1 MTYYNPDLFWLC
13 TQTTWLRKTRLISKF
28 LTSQTKTEIT
38 TLHILHNI
46 SRSKGHQTR
55 TFFQFIEYRMRNI
68 FLEKWQKGGS
78 KNRCFKK
85 TKPVNFSE
93 KNEHFLPPD
102 THIYECVWRVF
113 SCEIWEIFNVFFH
126 RTPPVAVSGSNH
138 YFAQCALHYWNT

>member
-1 MTYYNPDLFWLC
+1 MSEKSKHQFSAFFFWIAQRLLWLTFMTYYNPDLFWLC

-46 SRSKGHQTR
+46 SRSKDHQTR
-55 TFFQFIEYRMRNI
+55 AFFQFIEYRMRNI

-113 SCEIWEIFNVFFH
+113 F
-126 RTPPVAVSGSNH
+126 
-138 YFAQCALHYWNT
+138 LWNLRNF

>member
-1 MTYYNPDLFWLC
+1 MRNLGINFLQIFFFPFFFMIAQRLLWLIFMTYYSPDLFWLC
-13 TQTTWLRKTRLISKF
+13 TQTWLRKTRLISKF

-78 KNRCFKK
+78 KK
-85 TKPVNFSE
+85 TGVSRKQS
-93 KNEHFLPPD
+93 PP
-102 THIYECVWRVF
+102 
-113 SCEIWEIFNVFFH
+113 IFPRKMNISYPLI
-126 RTPPVAVSGSNH
+126 RT
-138 YFAQCALHYWNT
+138 YTCAY

>member
-1 MTYYNPDLFWLC
+1 MSEKSGHQFSANLFFSFFFFMIAQRLLWLIFMTYYSPDLFWLC
-13 TQTTWLRKTRLISKF
+13 TQTWLRKTKLISKF

-78 KNRCFKK
+78 KK
-85 TKPVNFSE
+85 TGVSRKQS
-93 KNEHFLPPD
+93 PP
-102 THIYECVWRVF
+102 
-113 SCEIWEIFNVFFH
+113 IFPRKMNISYPLI
-126 RTPPVAVSGSNH
+126 RT
-138 YFAQCALHYWNT
+138 YTCAY

>member
-1 MTYYNPDLFWLC
+1 MSEKSGHQFSANLFFSFFFFMIAQRLLWLIFMTYYSPELFWLC
-13 TQTTWLRKTRLISKF
+13 MQTWLRKTRLISKF

-78 KNRCFKK
+78 KK
-85 TKPVNFSE
+85 TGVSRKQS
-93 KNEHFLPPD
+93 PP
-102 THIYECVWRVF
+102 
-113 SCEIWEIFNVFFH
+113 IFPRKMNISYPLI
-126 RTPPVAVSGSNH
+126 RT
-138 YFAQCALHYWNT
+138 YTCAY

>member
-1 MTYYNPDLFWLC
+1 MRNLGINFLQIFFFFMIAQRLLWLIFMTYYSPDLFWLC
-13 TQTTWLRKTRLISKF
+13 TQTWLRKTRLISKF

-78 KNRCFKK
+78 KK
-85 TKPVNFSE
+85 TGVSRKQS
-93 KNEHFLPPD
+93 PP
-102 THIYECVWRVF
+102 
-113 SCEIWEIFNVFFH
+113 IFPRKMNISYPLI
-126 RTPPVAVSGSNH
+126 RT
-138 YFAQCALHYWNT
+138 YTCAY

>member
-1 MTYYNPDLFWLC
+1 MSEKSGHQFSANLFFSFFFFMIAQRLLWLIFVTYYSPDLFWLC
-13 TQTTWLRKTRLISKF
+13 TQTWLRKTRLISKF

-78 KNRCFKK
+78 KK
-85 TKPVNFSE
+85 TGVSRKQS
-93 KNEHFLPPD
+93 PP
-102 THIYECVWRVF
+102 
-113 SCEIWEIFNVFFH
+113 IFPRKMNISYPLI
-126 RTPPVAVSGSNH
+126 RT
-138 YFAQCALHYWNT
+138 YTCAY

>member
-1 MTYYNPDLFWLC
+1 MSEKSGHQFSANLFFSFFFFMIAQRLLWLIFMTYYSPDLFWLC
-13 TQTTWLRKTRLISKF
+13 TQTWLRKTRLISKF

-78 KNRCFKK
+78 KK
-85 TKPVNFSE
+85 TGVSRKQS
-93 KNEHFLPPD
+93 PP
-102 THIYECVWRVF
+102 
-113 SCEIWEIFNVFFH
+113 IFPRKMNISYPLI
-126 RTPPVAVSGSNH
+126 RT
-138 YFAQCALHYWNT
+138 YTCAY